1 VLREGTLANTH
12 FLGIPATAPNVAGA
26 MVVADFLLSAEAQLE
41 KQKPEVWADGT
52 VLARARLPAAW
63 RARFDSVAR
72 AADAIPADTLAR
84 YARPRWRPSTAS
96 GCSPTGA
103 RGCAPA
109 APPPPAD
116 RPACRPAMR
125 RRAPGRARPAPARS
139 SPRRSWPRPC
149 SSASPTPR

>member
-84 YARPRWRPSTAS
+84 YARAEVAPEYSERLLADWR
-96 GCSPTGA
+96 A
-103 RGCAPA
+103 RVRAGGAPA
-109 APPPPAD
+109 A
-116 RPACRPAMR
+116 R
-125 RRAPGRARPAPARS
+125 
-139 SPRRSWPRPC
+139 
-149 SSASPTPR
+149 